1 MDLIIDLLVLIAVIY
16 GVAQKAKKDAS
27 REKGTSPYLK
37 KARANQKS
45 FLNRNETK
53 SDFGSFSDEEWRQ
66 YEKNISAEFYETQ
79 QENSLYQEI
88 QTEEMDVNQS
98 ETQVKNTIG
107 DTQIVDSINKS
118 EIGNLKLSFHRNKII
133 EAWIMAEI
141 LGKPKA
147 LKK

>member
-1 MDLIIDLLVLIAVIY
+1 MIIDLLVLIAVIY